1 MMGRWGELVVPHSFL
16 DGIWCSVG
24 RPLHA
29 GLTCR
34 ARRVV
39 QFFFPRLCLPEVGG
53 VRRGCRVGVCEGPH
67 GDGRVRLVGL
77 GRQVFGGR
85 TGGGGDRLVGVEPL
99 SIFTDPVRSSGTCC
113 SGLASLTR
121 SSS

>member
-1 MMGRWGELVVPHSFL
+1 MMGRWGDLVVPHLFL
-16 DGIWCSVG
+16 GGIWCSVG

-53 VRRGCRVGVCEGPH
+53 VRRGCRGGVGE
-67 GDGRVRLVGL
+67 GRVRLLVGL

>member
-1 MMGRWGELVVPHSFL
+1 MGFGAVLVVPFTPGSPAGLGGSSSFSFL
-16 DGIWCSVG
+16 ASASLRWVG
-24 RPLHA
+24 FA
-29 GLTCR
+29 
-34 ARRVV
+34 VV
-39 QFFFPRLCLPEVGG
+39 AGG
-53 VRRGCRVGVCEGPH
+53 VGEGPH
-67 GDGRVRLVGL
+67 VDGRVRLVGL